1 MTTSLTPQQIALL
14 RRVGDGHG
22 LPAYVLRPRNCI
34 PDVELLCHLRLL
46 DAIAGE
52 FSITSA
58 GVEYLRNLEMPGVD
72 SQERIARLYA
82 TYGRDRSINVEHWP
96 QEY

>member
-1 MTTSLTPQQIALL
+1 LTPQQIALL

-34 PDVELLCHLRLL
+34 ADAELLCHLRLL
-46 DAIAGE
+46 DSIAGE

-58 GVEYLRNLEMPGVD
+58 GVDYLRNIELSGFD
-72 SQERIARLYA
+72 SDERIGRLRA
-82 TYGRDRSINVEHWP
+82 VYGRDRSINVEHWP

>member
-1 MTTSLTPQQIALL
+1 LTPQQIALL

-34 PDVELLCHLRLL
+34 ADAELLCHLRLL
-46 DAIAGE
+46 DAIAGD

-72 SQERIARLYA
+72 AQERIARLYA